1 QRQHTW
7 APLSPQVLSP
17 RKHRLVQRRSHLIT
31 EMKALCVRADREHEF
46 DLRQCCEK
54 FPVPE
59 RRACTPRRKIGAFLV
74 LARETESH
82 GDDGDAG
89 FVIEF
94 LRPDCHPIAQAVAGG
109 IGERRTGYMHFRAWS
124 MTPSH

>member
-1 QRQHTW
+1 MRQRQHTW

-17 RKHRLVQRRSHLIT
+17 RKHRLVQRRSHLIR
-31 EMKALCVRADREHEF
+31 EMKAWRVRTDREHGF

-59 RRACTPRRKIGAFLV
+59 RRAFTPRRKIGAFLV

-82 GDDGDAG
+82 GEDGDGG
-89 FVIEF
+89 FVIV
-94 LRPDCHPIAQAVAGG
+94 LLQPD
-109 IGERRTGYMHFRAWS
+109 ER
-124 MTPSH
+124 